1 MRSPTARGRQ
11 SADVRTDWPDGQ
23 VAVIRAC
30 AGTALAVM
38 SRVLVLVLAAALVL
52 PAVAAGARPEPG
64 PWSAPPTSASGARA
78 VVRFTVDPGTGLVQ
92 PVVRYRLR
100 RCHGIARSGR
110 VALGLVA
117 VQGSRFEVAVRRA
130 RARLRL
136 VGRFDSAL
144 EAHGSLRGRIAGRC
158 RIPPLR
164 WTAEFDGSILVG
176 DLEEIADE
184 DLEDGEE
191 LEVDDFDEA
200 GEPIEDEELPPDES
214 EPAPDNEPPT

>member
-1 MRSPTARGRQ
+1 
-11 SADVRTDWPDGQ
+11 
-23 VAVIRAC
+23 VIRAC
-30 AGTALAVM
+30 AGAALAVM
-38 SRVLVLVLAAALVL
+38 TRVLWTFLAAALLL

-64 PWSAPPTSASGARA
+64 PWSAPPASASGARA

-100 RCHGIARSGR
+100 RCHGTARSGR

-117 VQGSRFEVAVRRA
+117 VQGSRFEVSVRRA
-130 RARLRL
+130 RLRLRL
-136 VGRFDSAL
+136 VGRFDSSL

-164 WTAEFDGSILVG
+164 WTAEFDGSVLVG
-176 DLEEIADE
+176 DPELEEIADE

-200 GEPIEDEELPPDES
+200 GEPIEDDELPPDEGDDL
-214 EPAPDNEPPT
+214 APDDEP